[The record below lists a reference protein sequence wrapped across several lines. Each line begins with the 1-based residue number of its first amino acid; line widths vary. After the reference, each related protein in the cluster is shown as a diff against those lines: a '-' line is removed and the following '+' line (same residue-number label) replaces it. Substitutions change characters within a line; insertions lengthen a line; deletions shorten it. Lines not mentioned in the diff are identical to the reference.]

1 MKYLLDT
8 HVLLWAAAG
17 ELSELAAKYI
27 EDESNEL
34 YFSSVSIWEVV
45 IKSHLNKRDF
55 YIEPLMF
62 YQGLLSAGYIEVP
75 VTAKHAIAVERL
87 PNLNKDP
94 FDRMLIAQAI
104 SEELIFL
111 TADELVKL
119 YTGPIIHVS

>member
-17 ELSELAAKYI
+17 KLSPLAAKYI

-45 IKSHLNKRDF
+45 IKRHLNRKDF
-55 YIEPLMF
+55 EVEPLML
-62 YQGLLSAGYIEVP
+62 YQGLRSAGYVELP
-75 VTAKHAIAVERL
+75 VSAKHALAVERL
-87 PNLNKDP
+87 PALHKDP
-94 FDRMLIAQAI
+94 FDRLLIAQSI

-111 TADELVKL
+111 TADDIVAS
-119 YTGPIIHVS
+119 YAGPIVHV